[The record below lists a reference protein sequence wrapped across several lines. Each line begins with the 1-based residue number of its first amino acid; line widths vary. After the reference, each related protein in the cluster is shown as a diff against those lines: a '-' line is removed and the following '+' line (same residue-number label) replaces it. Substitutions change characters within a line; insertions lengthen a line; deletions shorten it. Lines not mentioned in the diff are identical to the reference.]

1 MARTEETNRASSRE
15 RALWL
20 ALEAPRALLEAS
32 TLPAALP
39 GLARAPRGDGHP
51 VLVLPGFLA
60 SDVSPRPLRAFL
72 RERGFTAHG
81 WGLGRNRGPDGG
93 VLGVLRRKLDE
104 LSDGRRVSLVG
115 WSLGGVFARELAKA
129 APERVRAVIT
139 LASPFG
145 DREPPGAP
153 CTAIYTRSDGIVDWQ
168 TCRERPAA
176 HTENIEV
183 VASHC
188 GIGAHPLA
196 WFAIADRLAQPD
208 GAWKPFDRSGL
219 RGALFG

>member
-1 MARTEETNRASSRE
+1 MAPTEETSRASSRE

-39 GLARAPRGDGHP
+39 WLSRAPRGDGHP

-60 SDVSPRPLRAFL
+60 SDVSTRPLRAFL
-72 RERGFTAHG
+72 RERGFAAHG

-93 VLGVLRRKLDE
+93 VLGALRRNLHE
-104 LSDGRRVSLVG
+104 LSDGQRVSLVG

-129 APERVRAVIT
+129 APERVRAVVT

-145 DREPPGAP
+145 DREPPRAP
-153 CTAIYTRSDGIVDWQ
+153 CTAIYSRSDGIVDWQ

-183 VASHC
+183 IASHC